1 VARSFVLGV
10 TKHPLTVAAGA
21 SAGLVAGDGRGGVGD
36 GGLVLAS
43 KLVPPGGRR
52 GVVVRQGLVD
62 LLAGEVP
69 VRLVLVVAPAGWGKT
84 SLLREWF
91 AGGGGRGA
99 AWLSVDGGDNDPVR
113 FWAGVIAAVSGVCP
127 GAGGSA
133 LRALR
138 AGGVRAGGAVL
149 GAVINDLAGMAG
161 RVTLVLDD
169 FHLITNPAIRECFAF
184 LVEHLPPTLGLVVAA
199 RSDPE
204 LPLARLRGRGEMAEI
219 GADELRFS
227 EAEAAELL
235 NGTLGLAL
243 PPEDVR
249 VLQQRT
255 EGWVGGLCLAG
266 LSLRGGEDRGGLVR
280 GFAGD
285 DRRIVDYFAAE
296 VLDGLAGRV
305 RSHLVRTSVLGRF
318 CGPLCDAVTG
328 AEGSQLLLE
337 ELERSQLFLV
347 PLDATRRWY
356 RYHRLFAE
364 LLRHELDRS
373 EPGLAPLLHR
383 RASAWHRQHGSAGEA
398 IDHAVL
404 AGDLA
409 DARELIAARCYPLIG
424 QGLADQV
431 DSWLDRL
438 PPEMVVED
446 ARTCLARGFAACQLG
461 RLDEVEPWLAAARA
475 AAPQGPFT
483 DGPASVESGVS
494 ALQAGYRHLVGDL
507 AGEAAAGRRAAE
519 LEAAGTAQWRA
530 EAVAAMGANL
540 FWRGQDAEAG
550 RVLGQMTAPTRLPAG
565 SRAGVR
571 ALGYLSAI
579 SARGG
584 DPESCQR
591 HLDKAASLAARYG
604 LGGQWITAVA
614 GVTSADLLAGRGQLA
629 EAEAAALGA
638 LELAQRGQARLETA
652 YALLCLAKISSRAGK
667 PDDARARLS
676 QAAQL
681 TGQCADPGIL
691 TGLLAET
698 GDLAGQRPPAARPAV
713 PGPRPPVPGP
723 RPAGPRPA
731 SPRPA
736 GPGSRPGS
744 LTSRETQVLEL
755 LAAGHT
761 NHEIAATLVV
771 SIHTIERHLQNAYR
785 KIGVRNRADAAAYIV
800 RSQTD
805 DDHEH
810 LLERRGALMAPVQD
824 SGLSSPAER
833 CTLAVPRF
841 RRGDRSDQAFE
852 LLHGACAPAVQRTG
866 HPEDGRSQGCRNARP
881 PVESWYELDDATR
894 QTDGSACP
902 MLTNA
907 HEFTKHA
914 RPRRVI

>member
-1 VARSFVLGV
+1 
-10 TKHPLTVAAGA
+10 
-21 SAGLVAGDGRGGVGD
+21 
-36 GGLVLAS
+36 
-43 KLVPPGGRR
+43 
-52 GVVVRQGLVD
+52 VVVRQGLVD
-62 LLAGEVP
+62 LLAGEVRA
-69 VRLVLVVAPAGWGKT
+69 RLVLVVAPAGWGKT
-84 SLLREWF
+84 SLLREWC
-91 AGGGGRGA
+91 AEGGGRGV

-133 LRALR
+133 LGVLR
-138 AGGVRAGGAVL
+138 AGGVRAAGAVL

-169 FHLITNPAIRECFAF
+169 FHLITNPVIREWFAF

-219 GADELRFS
+219 RADELRFS
-227 EAEAAELL
+227 EAETAELL

-243 PPEDVR
+243 PPEDIH

-255 EGWVGGLCLAG
+255 EGWVGGLYLAG
-266 LSLRGGEDRGGLVR
+266 LSLRGGKDRGGLVR

-285 DRRIVDYFAAE
+285 DRQIVDYFAAE
-296 VLDGLAGRV
+296 VLDGLPGRV

-328 AEGSQLLLE
+328 AQGSQQLLE

-356 RYHRLFAE
+356 RYHTLFAE

-373 EPGLAPLLHR
+373 EPGLAALLHR

-409 DARELIAARCYPLIG
+409 DARQLIAAHCFPLIH
-424 QGLADQV
+424 QGLAETV
-431 DSWLDRL
+431 DGWLDRL
-438 PPEMVVED
+438 PPQMVVED
-446 ARTCLARGFAACQLG
+446 ARTCLARGFAARQLG

-475 AAPQGPFT
+475 AVPQGPFT

-494 ALQAGYRHLVGDL
+494 ALQAGYRHMIGDL

-519 LEAAGTAQWRA
+519 LEAAGTAQWQA
-530 EAVAAMGANL
+530 EVVAAVGANL

-550 RVLGQMTAPTRLPAG
+550 RVLGQMAAPTRPPAS

-591 HLDKAASLAARYG
+591 HLHRAASLAARHG
-604 LGGQWITAVA
+604 LGGHWTTAIA
-614 GVTSADLLAGRGQLA
+614 GVTSADLLAGRGELA
-629 EAEAAALGA
+629 EAEAAALSA

-681 TGQCADPGIL
+681 IGKCADPGIL
-691 TGLLAET
+691 TGLLTET
-698 GDLAGQRPPAARPAV
+698 EDLAGQHPPRPRPAV
-713 PGPRPPVPGP
+713 PGPRPASPGPASPGPAVPGP
-723 RPAGPRPA
+723 RPD
-731 SPRPA
+731 
-736 GPGSRPGS
+736 S

-800 RSQTD
+800 RSAFQTAD
-805 DDHEH
+805 
-810 LLERRGALMAPVQD
+810 LR
-824 SGLSSPAER
+824 PADVAGS
-833 CTLAVPRF
+833 LAAGRFSTGNGPPR
-841 RRGDRSDQAFE
+841 
-852 LLHGACAPAVQRTG
+852 
-866 HPEDGRSQGCRNARP
+866 
-881 PVESWYELDDATR
+881 
-894 QTDGSACP
+894 
-902 MLTNA
+902 
-907 HEFTKHA
+907 
-914 RPRRVI
+914 